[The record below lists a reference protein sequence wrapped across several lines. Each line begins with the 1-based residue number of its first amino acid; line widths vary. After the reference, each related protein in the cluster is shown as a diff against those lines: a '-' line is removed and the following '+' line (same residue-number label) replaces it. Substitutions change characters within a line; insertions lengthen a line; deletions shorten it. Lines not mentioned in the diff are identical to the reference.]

1 MVFPGET
8 QTACGKVKE
17 TCHIE
22 GAWGCDRALGKR
34 RAHGSSVFCRGNSA
48 GRRHVWCGRPH
59 QVVPNVPSR
68 TNRRFPG
75 CVLAHPLGIAVC
87 HGEAAVPVVAC
98 WACRGH
104 AGFDVVHLMNAFG
117 RHDFFHRT

>member
-1 MVFPGET
+1 MRVLGGATVLWETTGSWLFGISPRQQRREAPCLVGPAAPG
-8 QTACGKVKE
+8 
-17 TCHIE
+17 
-22 GAWGCDRALGKR
+22 
-34 RAHGSSVFCRGNSA
+34 
-48 GRRHVWCGRPH
+48 
-59 QVVPNVPSR
+59 R

-104 AGFDVVHLMNAFG
+104 AGLDVVHLMNAFG